1 MGWGNMN
8 GKIEKSLK
16 DAIYD
21 ALNNGWYFDDICN
34 AVAKTL
40 NAYKNERKEKDNNAK
55 ENRRNQKSY

>member
-1 MGWGNMN
+1 MN

-16 DAIYD
+16 DAIYN
-21 ALNNGWYFDDICN
+21 ALDSGWYFDDICN

-40 NAYKNERKEKDNNAK
+40 NAYKEEKKEKDSNAK

>member
-1 MGWGNMN
+1 MN